1 MTVTMDKREQD
12 VAIVATTI
20 EDIEAVETPQ
30 QLYALLATR
39 VPAPGR
45 ITSLNLFCEGA
56 HADRMLCLV
65 DVEGISAS
73 AAAKALEGQPFAFT
87 SVFLSIS
94 VNEKFACRVRQN
106 GKRPEGSCSCGSG
119 PITTKGSLLDRN

>member
-1 MTVTMDKREQD
+1 MDKREKD

-20 EDIEAVETPQ
+20 EDVEAVETPQ
-30 QLYALLATR
+30 QLYTLLAAR
-39 VPAPGR
+39 LPSPGR

-73 AAAKALEGQPFAFT
+73 AAAKALDGQPFAFT
-87 SVFLSIS
+87 SVFLSIAVS
-94 VNEKFACRVRQN
+94 DKFSCRIRQN
-106 GKRPEGSCSCGSG
+106 GRRPEGSCSCGNG
-119 PITTKGSLLDRN
+119 PTTTRGSLLDRD